1 MRYPVIL
8 RLVVS
13 LFLLAALVSTA
24 TAQQLGSQV
33 GGQSSNQG
41 LGDFSL
47 GTAPSQSRPTQSLD
61 KIVAVVNDS
70 VVLKSELDAAVAQ
83 VKQRNNSPI
92 GQAPPNV
99 LRSQVL
105 DQLIMRQLQIQ
116 QADRDGIKVSQ
127 QELQQGLGRIA
138 QRNGMNLQQ
147 FSQAVAQSGMN
158 MSDLREHVR
167 EEIKISKVRQSEV
180 MGKVSISDQDVDRY
194 LQNQSLRFSRDHEYH
209 LRQIELALPTDAE
222 TTTVGV
228 ARDRL
233 ETLRQQIAS
242 GQTRF
247 ADVARSVS
255 DGPHAADGGDMGW
268 VSGDELPDSFESAL
282 AELKSGQTS
291 DVFRGPNGMYL
302 IKLEDERGSS
312 PQQEDQ
318 DKVMVTEAHIR
329 HIILKPTE
337 IRSDAQTR
345 DLAQQIRQRLV
356 AGDDFAN
363 LAREYSDDKG
373 TANQGG
379 DVGWIP
385 LNRVSPET
393 QRNIKSL
400 SQGEISRIFQTDD
413 GYEIIKLLGERQRD
427 ETQEAKRNKVRDT
440 LGRKRASEQG
450 DLWLRK
456 LRDEAYVDI
465 RLPNYQPTPGS
476 PGS

>member
-1 MRYPVIL
+1 MRYPVLL
-8 RLVVS
+8 RLVIS
-13 LFLLAALVSTA
+13 LFPLVALVSTA
-24 TAQQLGSQV
+24 AAQQLDSQV
-33 GGQSSNQG
+33 GGQTGNPG
-41 LGDFSL
+41 LGSFSL
-47 GTAPSQSRPTQSLD
+47 GTPNTSRQTQSLD

-70 VVLKSELDAAVAQ
+70 VILKSELDAAVAQ
-83 VKQRNNSPI
+83 LRQRNNNQF

-116 QADRDGIKVSQ
+116 QANRDGIKVSQ
-127 QELQQGLGRIA
+127 QELQQGLSRIA

-167 EEIKISKVRQSEV
+167 EEIKISKVRQREV

-194 LQNQSLRFSRDHEYH
+194 LQNQSLRFSRNHEYH
-209 LRQIELALPTDAE
+209 LRQIELDLPAE
-222 TTTVGV
+222 AESTTVGV

-233 ETLRQQIAS
+233 ETLRQQITS
-242 GQTRF
+242 GQTSF
-247 ADVARSVS
+247 AAAARSVS
-255 DGPHAADGGDMGW
+255 DGPAAANGGDRGW
-268 VSGDELPDSFESAL
+268 VAGNDLAESFESAL
-282 AELKSGQTS
+282 AELKPGQIS
-291 DVFRGPNGMYL
+291 DVFRGPKGMYL
-302 IKLEDERGSS
+302 IKLEDERGGSAKQ
-312 PQQEDQ
+312 PDDQ

-345 DLAQQIRQRLV
+345 DLAQQIRQRLL
-356 AGDDFAN
+356 AGDDFAS
-363 LAREYSDDKG
+363 LARQYSDDKG

-400 SQGEISRIFQTDD
+400 SKGEISRIFQTDD

-427 ETQEAKRNKVRDT
+427 ETQEAKRNKVRET